1 MGEPKVF
8 MTGHGV
14 DGAEAEADVAR
25 EPGQRRHEGNDYFAI
40 DGLMSA
46 MPSSRSTK
54 DLSPK
59 SAPRAPV
66 LSLDPPRPAK
76 EGFEW
81 VWFPEGYWAE
91 REFRP
96 SNKRNSHG
104 SSNVHNTGGKS
115 PDTKGFKW
123 RRRSAKSQRSSGGR
137 SAGGGSHDDMEPMT
151 ISPRSLA
158 QVQELISPAPHSPQS
173 PYLSEEA
180 HVQSLQHPT
189 TSVANCPRAKESEWL
204 GPKPKL
210 ETFLT
215 HAPKLP
221 APVAPVETKPIV
233 TFRPRYHLP
242 YLPWKG
248 RGFSFQKSKDKDK
261 HGEAGHRQ
269 LPDEAVD
276 AIEGYL
282 TKFPASHG
290 DQTAAKTE
298 VEGGLKRVR
307 SRLRK
312 FSRQT
317 TGTHQRTT
325 SDPVSTA
332 PETAPEKK
340 AAENST
346 FTTPQMWLSQF
357 PGGEAGRVFTPPLKE
372 DTADGKPRGLFF
384 DVNGPSEHG
393 GSASSTASTRGTRN
407 TASSARK
414 GERERE
420 REAKK
425 AREWWD
431 TPPSSLVAVAVAA
444 ASKREFK
451 EGKAALFE
459 FDVPEHLPS
468 SPMCPANPKHSSKG
482 KGVCVYH
489 GRRKSIVPQH
499 SRSNEDMAIGFPG
512 VATVGY
518 LMGLSGRNDDVKKS
532 F

>member
-1 MGEPKVF
+1 MVVETRLETVMGAPETWETEPEMF
-8 MTGHGV
+8 MTG
-14 DGAEAEADVAR
+14 DGLDGTEADVR
-25 EPGQRRHEGNDYFAI
+25 EPVQRRHEGNDYFAM
-40 DGLMSA
+40 DGLMST

-59 SAPRAPV
+59 SPPRAPV

-91 REFRP
+91 REFRDL
-96 SNKRNSHG
+96 NNRNSHG
-104 SSNVHNTGGKS
+104 GSNTHNAGSKS

-137 SAGGGSHDDMEPMT
+137 SARGGSYDEIEPMT
-151 ISPRSLA
+151 ISPRTLA
-158 QVQELISPAPHSPQS
+158 QVQELMSPAPHSPQS

-189 TSVANCPRAKESEWL
+189 SCPREKEGEWL

-210 ETFLT
+210 EALFT
-215 HAPKLP
+215 HSPKLA
-221 APVAPVETKPIV
+221 APVVETKPIV

-248 RGFSFQKSKDKDK
+248 RGFTSQKTKDQQK
-261 HGEAGHRQ
+261 ENHR
-269 LPDEAVD
+269 D
-276 AIEGYL
+276 
-282 TKFPASHG
+282 T
-290 DQTAAKTE
+290 TAKTE
-298 VEGGLKRVR
+298 IEGGLKRVR

-317 TGTHQRTT
+317 GAPPPAT
-325 SDPVSTA
+325 SDHPMSTL

-340 AAENST
+340 AAENSG
-346 FTTPQMWLSQF
+346 FTSIAVPQMWLSQF

-384 DVNGPSEHG
+384 DVNGPSEHSR
-393 GSASSTASTRGTRN
+393 SASSTASTRGTKN
-407 TASSARK
+407 TTSSQRK

-420 REAKK
+420 RERESKK
-425 AREWWD
+425 TREWWD
-431 TPPSSLVAVAVAA
+431 TPPGTPVAMA
-444 ASKREFK
+444 ASKREIK

-468 SPMCPANPKHSSKG
+468 SPMCPANPKNSSKG

-489 GRRKSIVPQH
+489 GRRKSIAPQH
-499 SRSNEDMAIGFPG
+499 SRSNEDMTIGFPG
-512 VATVGY
+512 VATVGF
-518 LMGLSGRNDDVKKS
+518 LMGLSGRHDDVKKS
-532 F
+532 V